1 MRPEHDMN
9 KNPPASSAPS
19 DLHAAHA
26 GHETHGAH
34 SGHGWMMM
42 ACCVPMLII
51 VVVLV
56 ATGVASAGLLIGAAL
71 CIGMMA
77 MMMKM
82 MGHGDGGM

>member
-1 MRPEHDMN
+1 MKSEHDTN
-9 KNPPASSAPS
+9 KNPLASSAPGEGP
-19 DLHAAHA
+19 AAHA

-34 SGHGWMMM
+34 SGHSWMMM

-56 ATGVASAGLLIGAAL
+56 ATGVASAGLLFGAVL
-71 CIGMMA
+71 CIAMMG

>member
-1 MRPEHDMN
+1 MKFEHDTN
-9 KNPPASSAPS
+9 KNTSASSAPS
-19 DLHAAHA
+19 DVHATHT
-26 GHETHGAH
+26 GHESHGAH
-34 SGHGWMMM
+34 SGHSWMMM

-56 ATGVASAGLLIGAAL
+56 ATGVASAGLLFGAVL
-71 CIGMMA
+71 CIAMMG

>member
-1 MRPEHDMN
+1 MKSEHDMN
-9 KNPPASSAPS
+9 KNLSASSAPGEGPT
-19 DLHAAHA
+19 AHA

-34 SGHGWMMM
+34 SGHSWMMM
-42 ACCVPMLII
+42 ACCVPMLLI

-56 ATGVASAGLLIGAAL
+56 ATGVASAGLFLWAAL

>member
-1 MRPEHDMN
+1 MKFEHDTN
-9 KNPPASSAPS
+9 KNLSTSSAPGEGPT
-19 DLHAAHA
+19 APA
-26 GHETHGAH
+26 GHEAHGAH
-34 SGHGWMMM
+34 SGHSWMMM

-56 ATGVASAGLLIGAAL
+56 ATGVASAGLLFGAVL
-71 CIGMMA
+71 CIAMMG